1 MGAYR
6 NTELFKATGLTVN
19 SSTDHVT
26 AGVTNATTGRTGAID
41 ISRVSNGL
49 LVAGFA
55 NAPTGTNPTVALFF
69 DVQDAFGNWVQTSPA
84 TSIGG
89 VVVSAAGTTY
99 GVINNGYQMTN
110 LGRIR
115 WTIGGTDTPSFTGVS
130 LSVHG
135 RP

>member
-1 MGAYR
+1 VGAYR
-6 NTELFKATGLTVN
+6 NNELFKAEGLTLN

-41 ISRVSNGL
+41 ISEISNGL
-49 LVAGFA
+49 LIVTVA
-55 NAPTGTNPTVALFF
+55 NAPTGTNPTLALFF
-69 DVQDAFGNWVQTSPA
+69 DVLDATGTTWVQTSAA

-89 VVVSAAGTTY
+89 ALLTTSGYTY
-99 GVINNGYQMTN
+99 GVINNGYVLSN

-115 WTIGGTDTPSFTGVS
+115 WAVGGTTPSFGGVS
-130 LSVHG
+130 FSIHG

>member
-6 NTELFKATGLTVN
+6 NNELFRATGLTLN
-19 SSTDHVT
+19 SSTNHIA
-26 AGVTNATTGRTGAID
+26 AGITNATTGRTGAID
-41 ISRVSNGL
+41 VSRVSNGL
-49 LVAGFA
+49 LVVNIAD
-55 NAPTGTNPTVALFF
+55 APSGTNPSLAIFF
-69 DVQDAFGNWVQTSPA
+69 DVADAFGTYVQTSPA

-89 VVVSAAGTTY
+89 AAVTAAGFTY

-115 WTIGGTDTPSFTGVS
+115 WTVSGTDTPTFTGVS
-130 LSVHG
+130 FSIHG

>member
-1 MGAYR
+1 MGAFR
-6 NTELFKATGLTVN
+6 DNELFRATGLTLN
-19 SSTDHVT
+19 SSTNHVT
-26 AGVTNATTGRTGAID
+26 ASVTNATTGRTGAID
-41 ISRVSNGL
+41 ISRISNGL
-49 LVAGFA
+49 LVASFG
-55 NAPTGTNPTVALFF
+55 NAPTGTNPTAAIFF
-69 DVQDAFGNWVQTSPA
+69 DVADAFGNWVQTSPA

-115 WTIGGTDTPSFTGVS
+115 WTIGGTDTPTFTGVS
-130 LSVHG
+130 FSIHG

>member
-1 MGAYR
+1 MGAFR
-6 NTELFKATGLTVN
+6 NNELFKASGLTLN

-49 LVAGFA
+49 LVVTIA
-55 NAPTGTNPTVALFF
+55 NAPTGTNPTLAVFF
-69 DVQDAFGNWVQTSPA
+69 DVADAYGTYVQTSPA

-89 VVVSAAGTTY
+89 AAVTAAGFTY

-115 WTIGGTDTPSFTGVS
+115 WTVGGTDTPTFTGVS
-130 LSVHG
+130 FSIHG

>member
-1 MGAYR
+1 VGAYR
-6 NTELFKATGLTVN
+6 NTELFRATGLTLN

-26 AGVTNATTGRTGAID
+26 AGITNDTTGRTGAID

-49 LVAGFA
+49 LVVTVAD
-55 NAPTGTNPTVALFF
+55 APTGTNPTLAIFF
-69 DVQDAFGNWVQTSPA
+69 DVADAYGTYVQTSPA

-89 VVVSAAGTTY
+89 VVVSAAGNTY

-115 WTIGGTDTPSFTGVS
+115 WTVGGTDTPTFTGVS
-130 LSVHG
+130 FSIHG

>member
-1 MGAYR
+1 VGAYR
-6 NTELFKATGLTVN
+6 NNELFRATGLTLN

-26 AGVTNATTGRTGAID
+26 AGTVNATTGATGAID

-49 LVAGFA
+49 LIARFA
-55 NAPTGTNPTVALFF
+55 NAPTGTNPTVAIFF
-69 DVQDAFGNWVQTSPA
+69 DVADAFGNWVQTSPG

-110 LGRIR
+110 QGRIR
-115 WTIGGTDTPSFTGVS
+115 WTIAGTDTPQFTGVS
-130 LSVHG
+130 FSIHG

>member
-6 NTELFKATGLTVN
+6 DNLLFKATGLTLN

-26 AGVTNATTGRTGAID
+26 AGITNGVTGLTGAID
-41 ISRVSNGL
+41 VSRISNGL
-49 LVAGFA
+49 LVVNIA
-55 NAPTGTNPTVALFF
+55 NSPTGTSPTLAIFF
-69 DVQDAFGNWVQTSPA
+69 DVQDAYGNWVQTSPG

-99 GVINNGYQMTN
+99 GVINNGYVLTN
-110 LGRIR
+110 GGRIR
-115 WTIGGTDTPSFTGVS
+115 WSVGGTTPSFTGVS
-130 LSVHG
+130 FSIHG

>member
-6 NTELFKATGLTVN
+6 NTELFRATGLTLN

-26 AGVTNATTGRTGAID
+26 AGTVNATTGRAGAID

-49 LVAGFA
+49 LVVNIAD
-55 NAPTGTNPTVALFF
+55 APTGTNPSLAIFF
-69 DVQDAFGNWVQTSPA
+69 DVADAYGTYVQTSPA

-89 VVVSAAGTTY
+89 TAVTAAGFTY

-115 WTIGGTDTPSFTGVS
+115 WTVSGTDTPTFTGVS
-130 LSVHG
+130 FSIHG

>member
-1 MGAYR
+1 MAAYR
-6 NTELFKATGLTVN
+6 NNELFRATGLTLN

-26 AGVTNATTGRTGAID
+26 ASITNGTTGRTGAID

-49 LVAGFA
+49 LVARFA
-55 NAPTGTNPTVALFF
+55 DAPTGTNPTMALFF

-115 WTIGGTDTPSFTGVS
+115 WTIGGTDTPTFTGVS
-130 LSVHG
+130 FSVHG

>member
-1 MGAYR
+1 MGGYR
-6 NTELFKATGLTVN
+6 NNELFRATGLTLN

-26 AGVTNATTGRTGAID
+26 ASVTNATTGRTGAID
-41 ISRVSNGL
+41 VSRISNGL
-49 LVAGFA
+49 LVVNIA
-55 NAPTGTNPTVALFF
+55 NAPTGTDPTLALFF

-89 VVVSAAGTTY
+89 VVVTAAGTTY

-115 WTIGGTDTPSFTGVS
+115 WAVGGTSPSFTGVS

>member
-6 NTELFKATGLTVN
+6 NNELFKATGLTLN
-19 SSTDHVT
+19 SSTDHIT

-41 ISRVSNGL
+41 ISRISNGL
-49 LVAGFA
+49 LVVNIADE
-55 NAPTGTNPTVALFF
+55 PTGTTPTLALFF
-69 DVQDAFGNWVQTSPA
+69 DVQDAHGNWVQTSPA

-115 WTIGGTDTPSFTGVS
+115 WTVGGTTPSFTGVS
-130 LSVHG
+130 FSIHG